1 MPALSAS
8 AEQKDMPV
16 LAARQVRP
24 LIVSPATARLTE
36 LAHVDQTSTGV
47 LVWRGDAMLFRKY
60 QFSDRC
66 MSLSS
71 AVPSMATS
79 AAIRVCAQMTKA
91 T

>member
-47 LVWRGDAMLFRKY
+47 LVWRGDAMLFRQY

-66 MSLSS
+66 MSLS

-91 T
+91 E

>member
-1 MPALSAS
+1 
-8 AEQKDMPV
+8 
-16 LAARQVRP
+16 
-24 LIVSPATARLTE
+24 
-36 LAHVDQTSTGV
+36 
-47 LVWRGDAMLFRKY
+47 MLFRQY

-66 MSLSS
+66 MSLS